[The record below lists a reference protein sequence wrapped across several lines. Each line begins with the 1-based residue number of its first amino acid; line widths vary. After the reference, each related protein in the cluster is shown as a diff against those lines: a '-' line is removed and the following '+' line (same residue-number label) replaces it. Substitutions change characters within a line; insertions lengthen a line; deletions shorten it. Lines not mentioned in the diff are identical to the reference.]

1 MLCVEVTN
9 IGLNVFKTEMLKYT
23 KMHSCA
29 YTWICTFDSGCSA
42 KHNSRLALTRC
53 WCVADNLESK
63 LDHAVQG
70 T

>member
-53 WCVADNLESK
+53 
-63 LDHAVQG
+63 
-70 T
+70 